1 MKIIII
7 GLGNYGGEL
16 AKELTSLG
24 HEVIGIDRNES
35 KVESKKSCIS
45 ICIAM
50 DATDEL
56 AISNL
61 PLKESDLVIVAIG
74 EDHES
79 SILVTALMKQA
90 GVPHLISR
98 AFNPIQRAILEAI
111 GVEKIIMPETESAHR
126 FAKQITYPGVYN
138 SYAVSDTH
146 GIIEFIVPDTYI
158 GKKIAEL
165 ELKQNFEIQLIALK
179 RMKQGISI
187 LRNPKA
193 EYSVIEGANDETQML
208 KNDVLV
214 VFGNDKML
222 RNLLKKLS

>member
-24 HEVIGIDRNES
+24 HEVIGVDRNEG
-35 KVESKKSCIS
+35 KVESKKSCITIS
-45 ICIAM
+45 IAM

-56 AISNL
+56 ALANL
-61 PLKESDLVIVAIG
+61 PLRESDLVIVAIG

-111 GVEKIIMPETESAHR
+111 GVEKIIMPETESALR

-138 SYAVSDTH
+138 SYSVSETH

-165 ELKQNFEIQLIALK
+165 ELQDNFSIQLIALK
-179 RMKQGISI
+179 RMKQSVSI
-187 LRNPKA
+187 LKNPTT
-193 EYSVIEGANDETQML
+193 EYVVLDGANAETQML
-208 KNDVLV
+208 KNDILV
-214 VFGNDKML
+214 VYGSDKML